1 MMGKIAPGDEGA
13 KVRGN
18 LIEPTMTTPLPVGV
32 IGVGYLG
39 RFHAQKYAALPQV
52 DLLGVADLSQPRAQE
67 VAQALN
73 TRSFSDYRQLL
84 PLVDAVSVAV
94 PTTQHFS
101 VVRDCLQQGCQ
112 VLVEKPLSV
121 TVAQADELVRL
132 ARQQNLILMV
142 GHLERF
148 NSAMEELKKRVTR
161 PRFIESH
168 RLSFYKER
176 GTDVDV
182 VLDLMIHDLDHV
194 LSLVPAKVTEVRAAG
209 ISVLTDRIDLANA
222 RLEFADGCIANLTAS
237 RMSFKSMRKF
247 RLFQPDAYLAVD
259 FEARELTAASRKE
272 GALGPIPGVAL
283 ETRRFP
289 QEDVLLKEITAFVQA
304 IQEGTEPR
312 VSGEAG
318 RDALYLALKINA
330 AMRKARG

>member
-1 MMGKIAPGDEGA
+1 MMLSMGAPL
-13 KVRGN
+13 R
-18 LIEPTMTTPLPVGV
+18 VGV

-39 RFHAQKYAALPQV
+39 HFHAEKYAALPETT
-52 DLLGVADLSQPRAQE
+52 LLGVADVDQERARK
-67 VAQALN
+67 VAHSLKTQA
-73 TRSFSDYRQLL
+73 FSDYRQLL
-84 PLVDAVSVAV
+84 TLVDAVSVAV
-94 PTTQHFS
+94 PTSQHFQA
-101 VVRDCLQQGCQ
+101 VRECLEQGRQ
-112 VLVEKPLSV
+112 VLVEKPLAV
-121 TVAQADELVRL
+121 TVPEADELVRL
-132 ARQQNLILMV
+132 ARERGLILMV

-148 NSAMEELKKRVTR
+148 NSAMEELKRRVTF

-194 LSLVPAKVTEVRAAG
+194 LNLVPSPVQEIRAAG
-209 ISVLTDRIDLANA
+209 ISVLTDQVDLANV

-247 RLFQPDAYLAVD
+247 RLFQPEGYLAVD
-259 FEARELTAASRKE
+259 FETRELTTAFRQE
-272 GALGPIPGVAL
+272 GAGGPLPGVAL

-289 QEDVLLKEITAFVQA
+289 QEDVLFKEISAFVHAVQKGEEA
-304 IQEGTEPR
+304 P

-318 RDALYLALKINA
+318 RDALKLALEINA
-330 AMRKARG
+330 SMIKARG

>member
-1 MMGKIAPGDEGA
+1 MGRLK
-13 KVRGN
+13 
-18 LIEPTMTTPLPVGV
+18 VGV

-39 RFHAQKYAALPQV
+39 RFHAEKYAALADTQ
-52 DLLGVADLSQPRAQE
+52 LLGVADLSQEQAQE

-73 TRSFSDYRQLL
+73 TRAFTDYRQLL
-84 PLVDAVSVAV
+84 PLVEAVSVAV
-94 PTTQHFS
+94 PTTQHYP
-101 VVRDCLQQGCQ
+101 VVRDCLESGCR
-112 VLVEKPLSV
+112 VLVEKPLAV
-121 TVAQADELVRL
+121 NVAEADELVRL
-132 ARQQNLILMV
+132 SRERGSLLMV

-148 NSAMEELKKRVTR
+148 NSAMEELKQRVTR

-168 RLSFYKER
+168 RLSFFKER

-194 LSLVPAKVTEVRAAG
+194 LSLVSAPVQEIRAAG
-209 ISVLTDRIDLANA
+209 ISVLTDQVDLANA

-247 RLFQPDAYLAVD
+247 RLFQPEAYLAVD
-259 FEARELTAASRKE
+259 FEARELTAAFRKE
-272 GALGPIPGVAL
+272 GAVGPIPGVAL

-304 IQEGTEPR
+304 VQRGEEPP

-318 RDALYLALKINA
+318 RNALSLALEINA
-330 AMRKARG
+330 AMRKAKA

>member
-1 MMGKIAPGDEGA
+1 
-13 KVRGN
+13 
-18 LIEPTMTTPLPVGV
+18 MTARLKVGV

-39 RFHAQKYAALPQV
+39 RFHAEKYRARPEV
-52 DLLGVADLSQPRAQE
+52 ELLGVADLSQPRAQE

-73 TRSFSDYRQLL
+73 TQAFSDYRRLISR
-84 PLVDAVSVAV
+84 VDAVSVAV
-94 PTTQHFS
+94 PTTQHFA
-101 VVRDCLQQGCQ
+101 VVRDCLEGGCQ

-121 TVAQADELVRL
+121 TVAEADELVRL
-132 ARQQNLILMV
+132 ARKHGRILMV

-148 NSAMEELKKRVTR
+148 NSAMEELKKRVTQ

-168 RLSFYKER
+168 RLAFYKER

-194 LSLVPAKVTEVRAAG
+194 LSLVPAQVKEIRAAG

-247 RLFQPDAYLAVD
+247 RLFQPEAYLAVD
-259 FEARELTAASRKE
+259 FEARELTAAFRKE
-272 GALGPIPGVAL
+272 EAMGPIPGVSL

-289 QEDVLLKEITAFVQA
+289 PEDVLLKEITAFVQA
-304 IQEGTEPR
+304 VQKGREPP

-318 RDALYLALKINA
+318 RDALDLALKINA
-330 AMRKARG
+330 AMKKARG

>member
-1 MMGKIAPGDEGA
+1 MGKIKA
-13 KVRGN
+13 
-18 LIEPTMTTPLPVGV
+18 GV

-39 RFHAQKYAALPQV
+39 RFHAEKYAALEETE
-52 DLLGVADLSQPRAQE
+52 LTGVADLNPERAGE
-67 VAQALN
+67 VAEALN
-73 TRSFSDYRQLL
+73 TRAFGDYREML
-84 PLVDAVSVAV
+84 PLVNAVSVAAS
-94 PTTQHFS
+94 TSAHFS
-101 VVRDCLQQGCQ
+101 VVKDCLEQGCH
-112 VLVEKPLSV
+112 VLVEKPLAV
-121 TVAQADELVRL
+121 TAAEADALVAL
-132 ARQQNLILMV
+132 ARERGRLLLV

-148 NSAMEELKKRVTR
+148 NSAMEELKARVTR

-194 LSLVPAKVTEVRAAG
+194 LSLVPSRVQEIRAAG
-209 ISVLTDRIDLANA
+209 VSVLTSNIDLANA

-247 RLFQPDAYLAVD
+247 RLFQPEAYLSVD
-259 FEARELTAASRKE
+259 FEARELTVASRKE

-289 QEDVLLKEITAFVQA
+289 QEDVLFKEISNFVAAVQSR
-304 IQEGTEPR
+304 EEPR

-318 RDALYLALKINA
+318 RAALALALEIMA
-330 AMRKARG
+330 AMKMAKG